1 MCITQPKGDE
11 LMDYMG
17 YNRAQLNSRRISKV
31 SKKVMVF
38 IIPSLVK
45 AGPVQTEVR
54 FPYRGKLVNSYASCG
69 TSGTA
74 PTTIDIE
81 KCDQEA
87 YDTTPRWESVFQN
100 KITIDAKNKSNRT
113 STEPYS
119 FKPSL
124 ETVNEDDH
132 FRVNV
137 IEAGEGVRD
146 ITVELVVELDV
157 EEE

>member
-1 MCITQPKGDE
+1 
-11 LMDYMG
+11 MDYMG
-17 YNRAQLNSRRISKV
+17 YNREQLNSRRIRKV
-31 SKKVMVF
+31 SRKVMVF

-45 AGPVQTEVR
+45 VGPVQTEVR
-54 FPYRGKLVNSYASCG
+54 FPYKGRLINSYASCG
-69 TSGTA
+69 TSGTT

-81 KCDQEA
+81 KCAQEA

-100 KITIDAKNKSNRT
+100 KISINANNKSNRT
-113 STEPYS
+113 STKPYS
-119 FKPSL
+119 FKPSF
-124 ETVNEDDH
+124 ETVYENDH

>member
-1 MCITQPKGDE
+1 MCIAQTKGDE

-17 YNRAQLNSRRISKV
+17 YNRAKLNSRRINKV

-54 FPYRGKLVNSYASCG
+54 FPYRGKLINSYASCG
-69 TSGTA
+69 TSGTT

-87 YDTTPRWESVFQN
+87 YDTTPRWESVFHN
-100 KITIDAKNKSNRT
+100 KITIDANNKSNRT

-119 FKPSL
+119 FKPFF

-137 IEAGEGVRD
+137 VEAGEGVRD